1 MIADES
7 DAYSLFV
14 AWVARLLLIGTMIM
28 PQCPFVPST
37 LEDDWDYDEAYIDST
52 EEEVS
57 AEEIRGVGRDVAA
70 Q

>member
-1 MIADES
+1 
-7 DAYSLFV
+7 
-14 AWVARLLLIGTMIM
+14 M